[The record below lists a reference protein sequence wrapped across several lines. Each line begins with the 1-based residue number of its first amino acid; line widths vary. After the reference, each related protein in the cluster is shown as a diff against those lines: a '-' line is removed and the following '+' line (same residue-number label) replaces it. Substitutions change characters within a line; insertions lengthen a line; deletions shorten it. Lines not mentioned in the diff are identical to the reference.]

1 MLHFEFKNW
10 AEQKMTLSLAPPAE
24 SQKLLPPPF
33 GVKLFFSYI

>member
-10 AEQKMTLSLAPPAE
+10 AEQKMTLLLEPPAE

-33 GVKLFFSYI
+33 AVK